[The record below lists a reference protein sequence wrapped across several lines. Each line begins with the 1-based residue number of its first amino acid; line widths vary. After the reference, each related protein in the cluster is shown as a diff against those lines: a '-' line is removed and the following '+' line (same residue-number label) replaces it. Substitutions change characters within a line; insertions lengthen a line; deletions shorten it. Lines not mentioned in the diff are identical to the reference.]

1 MFSTE
6 MSPATWDLTG
16 IPTAGSPPPALFRP
30 LTRGNL
36 PTRPV
41 RLGDS
46 FLDVYAFETRRWG
59 EGRSCPPRTVGHAG
73 MVVPGGAR
81 GLDWVGPREA
91 VDLCLRGVAEPSP
104 AGAAHGKVIFC
115 NRSGD
120 LLVFQADPS
129 KHSAALCACGN
140 ATAAALLA
148 RCLGRRQVRQSMK
161 LPGGQVVQV
170 RSAVT
175 RAQDGGYRVEQS
187 WGDILLRVVQTR
199 LRGREVALCTGT
211 FNDYVI
217 VRLPGTADLDA
228 FGLEETLALWDEA
241 RRHSGFED
249 PLRSRLV
256 ALAPADSCPRAKFFT
271 CGRAHPGAPL
281 TGLATL
287 ALAARHV
294 GWLSSLFEAGR
305 VEHARGV
312 DPLPDVRATP
322 DGLEIPFPA
331 IHAVLKAA

>member
-1 MFSTE
+1 MV
-6 MSPATWDLTG
+6 
-16 IPTAGSPPPALFRP
+16 IAGS
-30 LTRGNL
+30 
-36 PTRPV
+36 
-41 RLGDS
+41 S
-46 FLDVYAFETRRWG
+46 
-59 EGRSCPPRTVGHAG
+59 
-73 MVVPGGAR
+73 R

-91 VDLCLRGVAEPSP
+91 ADLCLRGPTEPSP
-104 AGAAHGKVIFC
+104 AGAAHGKVLFC
-115 NRSGD
+115 NRQGD
-120 LLVFQADPS
+120 LLVYQADPL
-129 KHSAALCACGN
+129 KRSAALCACGN
-140 ATAAALLA
+140 ATAAAAALFA
-148 RCLGRRQVRQSMK
+148 HHVDRRQVRQSMN

-175 RAQDGGYRVEQS
+175 RAADGGYRVEQA

-199 LRGREVALCTGT
+199 LRGRDVALCTGT

-217 VRLPGTADLDA
+217 VRLPSAADLDA
-228 FGLEETLALWDEA
+228 FGLDETLALWEEA
-241 RRHSGFED
+241 RRYSGFD
-249 PLRSRLV
+249 DLLQSRLV
-256 ALAPADSCPRAKFFT
+256 ALAPAGPCPRARFFT

-294 GWLSSLFEAGR
+294 GWLAALFEAGR